1 MKCKSCKH
9 EIDIRSVYCMY
20 CGANQV
26 STDKPE
32 RSVKKRGNGTGSV
45 YRLQN
50 GKWACART
58 WYVGGKRKTLCK
70 KGFATQKEAHEYLAL
85 LDKKRSKSITIAQA
99 YEALQPTF
107 AKLSEKRQ
115 KTYHTAYK
123 HLKDVETVNI
133 DAFELSDL
141 QAIIDDVDGGFYT
154 KRYIKDL
161 LNKLFTYA
169 YIDGKLERNIVPHIV
184 LPKNEPAGEKT
195 VFTEDEINL
204 LWHCWNNGEEF
215 AGYLLILLYCGLRT
229 GELWSIECASVDFDK
244 RVMYGGIKTAKG
256 KAAPI
261 FIISKI
267 EPVVRY
273 FVEKNSGSITRTLYC
288 GNATAFYRA
297 WQSFKQSHKLRADL
311 QPYSARHTCATLL
324 SKAGVPEAVIMDITR
339 HTSYDTTLKYTHID
353 MDSAIGGLDRAF
365 DGV

>member
-1 MKCKSCKH
+1 MKCIRCKR
-9 EIDIRSVYCMY
+9 EIDIRSVYCMF
-20 CGANQV
+20 CGANQMN
-26 STDKPE
+26 DEKPE
-32 RSVKKRGNGTGSV
+32 RSVKKRGNGAGSV
-45 YRLQN
+45 YRLPS

-70 KGFATQKEAHEYLAL
+70 KGFATQKEASEYLSR

-115 KTYHTAYK
+115 KTYQSAYK
-123 HLKDVETVNI
+123 HLKDVEMVNI

-169 YIDGKLERNIVPHIV
+169 YIDGKLERNVVPHIV
-184 LPKNEPAGEKT
+184 LPKNEPAREKT
-195 VFTEDEINL
+195 ILTDEEIQL
-204 LWHCWNNGEEF
+204 LWHCWNSGEVF
-215 AGYLLILLYCGLRT
+215 AGYLLMLLYCGLRT
-229 GELWSIECASVDFDK
+229 GELWSIECDSVDFDK
-244 RVMYGGIKTAKG
+244 HVMYGGIKTAKG
-256 KAAPI
+256 KNAPI

-267 EPVVRY
+267 EPVVR
-273 FVEKNSGSITRTLYC
+273 FFAEKGGNTLYS

-297 WQSFKQSHKLRADL
+297 WQAFKEQHKLRAEL

-324 SKAGVPEAVIMDITR
+324 SKAGLPEAVIMDITR

-353 MDSAIGGLDRAF
+353 IESALGGLDRALS
-365 DGV
+365 GV